1 MIVPALRRYTVR
13 PQEMRSKIPLWRTCF
28 GRRPPRAPGVYNHR
42 KKAAIFASFVFAT
55 ILANIGF
62 QIHLLLYA
70 GTQVTLPQIQTRKLK
85 SSTPGLNM
93 TKTPTLLNL
102 SEEPLVA
109 PKVSEV
115 PPVPSKVS
123 EVPPRDIFPKQ
134 PVSEGN
140 WVSTDLSPVTRA
152 KVFLYSAYSEDRLSR
167 PAVLVIGAY
176 ATRGGTALSYW
187 LQFSDGNVTV
197 GNAEKRSS
205 SEHWNLK
212 YTATFFTCFY
222 TKSDNYSRPVRIR
235 LKETSQ
241 PCWSPAISVRS
252 RGPVPGHPKGK
263 LAVCVKPLHYSYD
276 RALWFAEFVE
286 FHWMLGVE
294 HFFFYNHSI
303 GPNVERLI
311 GHYTARGLATVL
323 PWTLEI
329 RSWQPLVAELPANVM
344 SKPRPHSSPEHAHT
358 RTHTLQRRPGFT
370 FRHRG
375 TLSLD
380 RPRRGGH
387 DKGSIVRPGDDVDW
401 DRDDPSIRRRNG
413 AGKGLAGLSRMS
425 YAMPDYLSLLPEPEG
440 QRYRDKLC
448 VDGVAF
454 DDPYAVN
461 KACWTSDVKLL
472 PPNERIESQKEIRT
486 EGIFASLNDCVY
498 RCQHH
503 FEHVLNLDLDEF
515 VVPRGEDSLADL
527 VAKIRVKHAGAKALV
542 VRNTFFYLYWNNDT
556 RAYGALPEEA
566 SPRQLPYLLTQY
578 KTRRSWRIF
587 WPGTRSKYIV
597 DPMSAIEVND
607 GKASADPI
615 SRSSGHIPLGIRR
628 RRNPVRIE
636 CSIPDLVN

>member
-1 MIVPALRRYTVR
+1 
-13 PQEMRSKIPLWRTCF
+13 
-28 GRRPPRAPGVYNHR
+28 
-42 KKAAIFASFVFAT
+42 
-55 ILANIGF
+55 
-62 QIHLLLYA
+62 
-70 GTQVTLPQIQTRKLK
+70 
-85 SSTPGLNM
+85 
-93 TKTPTLLNL
+93 
-102 SEEPLVA
+102 
-109 PKVSEV
+109 
-115 PPVPSKVS
+115 
-123 EVPPRDIFPKQ
+123 
-134 PVSEGN
+134 N

-329 RSWQPLVAELPANVM
+329 RS
-344 SKPRPHSSPEHAHT
+344 
-358 RTHTLQRRPGFT
+358 
-370 FRHRG
+370 
-375 TLSLD
+375 
-380 RPRRGGH
+380 
-387 DKGSIVRPGDDVDW
+387 
-401 DRDDPSIRRRNG
+401 
-413 AGKGLAGLSRMS
+413 
-425 YAMPDYLSLLPEPEG
+425 
-440 QRYRDKLC
+440 
-448 VDGVAF
+448 
-454 DDPYAVN
+454 
-461 KACWTSDVKLL
+461 
-472 PPNERIESQKEIRT
+472 QKEIRT

-597 DPMSAIEVND
+597 DPMSAIEVGNHRVWRFA
-607 GKASADPI
+607 GPKATYTVPESDALLHHYRICEYGGFHCVLQPSVLDYTALRFNATLLRLVNAVCADAFPAAG
-615 SRSSGHIPLGIRR
+615 RCPKTPPLGD
-628 RRNPVRIE
+628 PW
-636 CSIPDLVN
+636 